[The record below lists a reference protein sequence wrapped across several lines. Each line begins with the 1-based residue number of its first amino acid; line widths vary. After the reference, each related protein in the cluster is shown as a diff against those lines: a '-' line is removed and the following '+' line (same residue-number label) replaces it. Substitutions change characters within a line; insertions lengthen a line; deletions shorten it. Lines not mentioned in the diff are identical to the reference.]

1 MSTAS
6 TKPIPHR
13 TASDGVLRHRPTV
26 VRPRKRMRRMST
38 SAVGRSPR
46 AQLRQP
52 LPHSLEALDL
62 SSNSPTQSLASLR
75 FLVLSYLADLEARLA
90 DYESPD
96 LMSLGGATLEEMRE
110 WASTALDKLESIR
123 QDVSAALPEFHLS
136 ESLAARLP
144 DMTMPT
150 LGGLPDFPSLDDVR
164 NHLPDS
170 DDLSQRLRSK
180 LDDVRAALGD
190 IDISQP
196 SSFLPT
202 LPHRIQDLQTHLSE
216 MQRRAGIPAPSAMLY
231 DLLDALRSS
240 EVVCT
245 LIRMAEEEEERVE
258 DMVESAAREVRKAV
272 KRSLEGMRL
281 IQYSELPE
289 GWRNNPFVTHG
300 YRFIPLE
307 RWHLIVL
314 SLFAFHNE
322 TLNIHTHL
330 IPALLWG
337 INSIPFLHGN
347 LPDLPERIFMSFA
360 LLCLFSSA
368 VWHTMSGCAHF
379 ASMEFC
385 ARIDYVGIGWLI
397 SASVG
402 TVVYYGFQDPQYF
415 GIRNSFLSLCFLTG
429 LAGNIFP
436 FMQWFNEYKYRGYRI
451 LFFLTLAFSSLAP
464 LAVLTQLYSFGAM
477 MSFVR
482 PIVPSLLSYVA
493 GLVFYATHLPERWL
507 SPKWSQRLDCI
518 GGGSHCIWHLFIVL
532 AVSQH
537 RGAIGQLKQGIEGLR
552 L

>member
-1 MSTAS
+1 MRMHLKPAATHVLLLSSPMATLTAS
-6 TKPIPHR
+6 NKPVPHR
-13 TASDGVLRHRPTV
+13 ALSDTGPRRA
-26 VRPRKRMRRMST
+26 RPRKRLRRMST

-46 AQLRQP
+46 VQLRHP

-75 FLVLSYLADLEARLA
+75 VLILTYLADLEARLA
-90 DYESPD
+90 EYESPD
-96 LMSLGGATLEEMRE
+96 LIALGGGTLDEMRD
-110 WASTALDKLESIR
+110 WARTALDKLESIR
-123 QDVSAALPEFHLS
+123 QDVSAALPDFHL
-136 ESLAARLP
+136 P
-144 DMTMPT
+144 D
-150 LGGLPDFPSLDDVR
+150 LPSLDDVR
-164 NHLPDS
+164 SHLPDS
-170 DDLSQRLRSK
+170 DDLSQRLYSK
-180 LDDVRAALGD
+180 FDDVRAALQD
-190 IDISQP
+190 IDLSQP

-202 LPHRIQDLQTHLSE
+202 LPSRIQDLQAHLADI
-216 MQRRAGIPAPSAMLY
+216 QRRAGIPAPIAVLY

-240 EVVCT
+240 EVVAT

-258 DMVESAAREVRKAV
+258 DMVDYATREVRKAV
-272 KRSLEGMRL
+272 TRSLEGMRL
-281 IQYSELPE
+281 IQYSDLPE
-289 GWRNNPFVTHG
+289 RWRSNPFVTHG

-330 IPALLWG
+330 IPFVLWG
-337 INSIPFLHGN
+337 VNSLPFLKAD

-402 TVVYYGFQDPQYF
+402 TVVYYGFQDPQYHYL
-415 GIRNSFLSLCFLTG
+415 RNGFLTLCFCTG
-429 LAGNIFP
+429 LAGNVLP
-436 FMQWFNEYKYRGYRI
+436 FMNWFNEYKYRGYRI

-464 LAVLTQLYSFGAM
+464 LAMLANLYSFGAM
-477 MSFVR
+477 MNFIS
-482 PIVPSLLSYVA
+482 PIIPSLLSYVA
-493 GLVFYATHLPERWL
+493 GLVFYATHIPERWM
-507 SPKWSQRLDCI
+507 SPKWTQRLDCI

-537 RGAIGQLKQGIEGLR
+537 RGAISYLKHGIAGEVQF
-552 L
+552 

>member
-1 MSTAS
+1 MRMHLKPPATHVLSSTNL
-6 TKPIPHR
+6 KPAPHR
-13 TASDGVLRHRPTV
+13 TASDGVLRVRANSA
-26 VRPRKRMRRMST
+26 RPRKRVRRMST
-38 SAVGRSPR
+38 SAVGRAPR

-75 FLVLSYLADLEARLA
+75 RLILSYLADLEARLA

-96 LMSLGGATLEEMRE
+96 LAALGGGTLDEMRD
-110 WASTALDKLESIR
+110 WARTALDKLEALR
-123 QDVSAALPEFHLS
+123 GDVSAALPDFHL
-136 ESLAARLP
+136 P
-144 DMTMPT
+144 D
-150 LGGLPDFPSLDDVR
+150 LPSLDDVR
-164 NHLPDS
+164 SRLPDS
-170 DDLSQRLRSK
+170 DDLSQRLYAT
-180 LDDVRAALGD
+180 LDDVRAALHEFD
-190 IDISQP
+190 LSRP

-202 LPHRIQDLQTHLSE
+202 LPSRIHDLQAHLAD
-216 MQRRAGIPAPSAMLY
+216 MQRRAGIPAPSAVLY

-240 EVVCT
+240 EVVAT

-258 DMVESAAREVRKAV
+258 DMVDYATREVRKAV
-272 KRSLEGMRL
+272 TRSLEGMRL
-281 IQYSELPE
+281 IQYSDLPE
-289 GWRNNPFVTHG
+289 KWRSNPFVTHG

-307 RWHLIVL
+307 RWHLIL
-314 SLFAFHNE
+314 MSLFAFHNE

-330 IPALLWG
+330 VPFVLWG
-337 INSIPFLHGN
+337 VNSLPFLKAD

-368 VWHTMSGCAHF
+368 VWHTMAGCAHY

-402 TVVYYGFQDPQYF
+402 TVVYYGFQDPQYLYL
-415 GIRNSFLSLCFLTG
+415 RNGFLSLCFLTG
-429 LAGNIFP
+429 LAGNVFP
-436 FMQWFNEYKYRGYRI
+436 FMNWFNEYKYRGYRI

-464 LAVLTQLYSFGAM
+464 LAMLANLYSFGAM

-493 GLVFYATHLPERWL
+493 GLVFYATHIPERWMSL
-507 SPKWSQRLDCI
+507 KWTRRLDCI

-537 RGAIGQLKQGIEGLR
+537 RGAISTLKHGIAGGVAL
-552 L
+552 